1 MKACNVVKLLLVA
14 GCVTLTWNVYAQAS
28 NAMPATSSPA
38 APSGKATPADKKL
51 ARDVRKAL
59 SKAPNFN
66 VSNVYVK
73 ARGGFV
79 TLSGS
84 VSDGSQLQQAAEVAK
99 GVPGVTSVSNHLTL
113 YTKGY

>member
-1 MKACNVVKLLLVA
+1 VKACNVINLLVVAQCVALA
-14 GCVTLTWNVYAQAS
+14 GNAYAQAS
-28 NAMPATSSPA
+28 GAMPLASSPVA
-38 APSGKATPADKKL
+38 SSSRATAADKKL

-66 VSNVYVK
+66 VSDVFVK
-73 ARGGFV
+73 ARGGVV

-84 VSDGSQLQQAAEVAK
+84 VSEGPQIEQAAEVAK
-99 GVPGVTSVSNHLTL
+99 GVPGVTSVSNYLTL